1 MDYMTLKRIFDGTLS
16 GVALLLLAPFLL
28 LIALLI
34 KIDSTG
40 PVFFKQE
47 RIGLRETRFW
57 MYKFRTM
64 HQDTP
69 NDVPTHLFN
78 DSTKHI
84 TRVGAFLRKTSLD
97 ELPQLVNILKGEM
110 AIVGPRPALWNQDDL
125 VETRRQ
131 VGATEALPG
140 LTGWAQVKGRD
151 ELPIEVK
158 AKLDGEYVRQMSFW
172 FDLRCIAL
180 TVRNV
185 LLREGIVEGAPPP
198 SPSSEEKKM
207 MHVAKK

>member
-1 MDYMTLKRIFDGTLS
+1 MDYMTFKRIFDGTLS

-34 KIDSTG
+34 KIDSPG
-40 PVFFKQE
+40 PVFFKQK

-125 VETRRQ
+125 VEARRQ

-158 AKLDGEYVRQMSFW
+158 AKLDGEYVHQMSFW

-198 SPSSEEKKM
+198 SPLSEEKKM

>member
-1 MDYMTLKRIFDGTLS
+1 MDYMTFKRIFDGTLS

-34 KIDSTG
+34 KIDSPG

-125 VETRRQ
+125 VEARRQ

>member
-1 MDYMTLKRIFDGTLS
+1 MDYMTFKRIFDGTLS

-34 KIDSTG
+34 KIDSPG
-40 PVFFKQE
+40 PVFFKQK

-125 VETRRQ
+125 VEARRQ

-158 AKLDGEYVRQMSFW
+158 AKLDGEYVREMSFW

-198 SPSSEEKKM
+198 SPLSEEKKM

>member
-34 KIDSTG
+34 KIDSKG
-40 PVFFKQE
+40 PVFFKQK

-125 VETRRQ
+125 VEARRQ

-185 LLREGIVEGAPPP
+185 LLREGIVEGASPP

>member
-1 MDYMTLKRIFDGTLS
+1 MDYMTFKRIFDGTLS

-34 KIDSTG
+34 KLDSPG
-40 PVFFKQE
+40 PVFFKQK

-125 VETRRQ
+125 VEARRQ

-198 SPSSEEKKM
+198 SPLSEEKKM

>member
-1 MDYMTLKRIFDGTLS
+1 MDYMTFKRIFDGTLS

-47 RIGLRETRFW
+47 RIGLQEARFW

-125 VETRRQ
+125 VEARRQ

-198 SPSSEEKKM
+198 SPTSEEKKM

>member
-34 KIDSTG
+34 KIDSKG
-40 PVFFKQE
+40 PVFFKQK

-125 VETRRQ
+125 VEARRQ

-158 AKLDGEYVRQMSFW
+158 AKLDGEYVREMSFW

-185 LLREGIVEGAPPP
+185 LLREGIVEGASPP

>member
-1 MDYMTLKRIFDGTLS
+1 MDYMTFKRIFDGTLS
-16 GVALLLLAPFLL
+16 GVALLLLAPILL

-34 KIDSTG
+34 KIDSRG

-125 VETRRQ
+125 VEARRQ

-172 FDLRCIAL
+172 FDLHCIAL

-198 SPSSEEKKM
+198 SPLSEEKKM

>member
-34 KIDSTG
+34 KIDSKG
-40 PVFFKQE
+40 PVFFKQK

-125 VETRRQ
+125 VEARRQ

-158 AKLDGEYVRQMSFW
+158 AKLDGEYVREMSFW

-185 LLREGIVEGAPPP
+185 LLREGIVEGAHPP

>member
-1 MDYMTLKRIFDGTLS
+1 MDYLTFKRIFDGTLS
-16 GVALLLLAPFLL
+16 GVALLLLAPILL

-34 KIDSTG
+34 KIDSRG

-125 VETRRQ
+125 VEARRQ

>member
-1 MDYMTLKRIFDGTLS
+1 MDYMTFKRIFDGTLS

-28 LIALLI
+28 LIAILI
-34 KIDSTG
+34 KIDSRG

-84 TRVGAFLRKTSLD
+84 TCVGAFLRKTSLD
-97 ELPQLVNILKGEM
+97 ELPQLVNIFKGEM

-125 VETRRQ
+125 VEARRQ

-198 SPSSEEKKM
+198 SPLSEEKKM

>member
-1 MDYMTLKRIFDGTLS
+1 MDYMTFKRIFDGTLS

-34 KIDSTG
+34 KIDSPG
-40 PVFFKQE
+40 PVFFKQK

-125 VETRRQ
+125 VEARRQ

-198 SPSSEEKKM
+198 SPLSEEKKM

>member
-1 MDYMTLKRIFDGTLS
+1 MDYMTFKRIFDGTLS

-34 KIDSTG
+34 KIDSPG
-40 PVFFKQE
+40 PVFFKQK

-125 VETRRQ
+125 VEARRQ

>member
-1 MDYMTLKRIFDGTLS
+1 MDYMTFKRIFDGTLS
-16 GVALLLLAPFLL
+16 GVALLLLAPILL

-34 KIDSTG
+34 KIDSRG

-97 ELPQLVNILKGEM
+97 ELPQLVNIFKGEM

-125 VETRRQ
+125 VEARRQ

-198 SPSSEEKKM
+198 SPTSEEKKM

>member
-1 MDYMTLKRIFDGTLS
+1 MSYETFKRIFDTTLS
-16 GVALLLLAPFLL
+16 GSALLLLAPFFL
-28 LIALLI
+28 LIACLI
-34 KIDSTG
+34 KLDSKG

-47 RIGLRETRFW
+47 RIGEKEKRFW

-84 TRVGAFLRKTSLD
+84 TRIGAFLRKTSLD

-125 VETRRQ
+125 VEARRQ

-172 FDLRCIAL
+172 FDMRCIAL
-180 TVRNV
+180 TIRNV
-185 LLREGIVEGAPPP
+185 ILREGIVEGTHPTPRP
-198 SPSSEEKKM
+198 TEKRR
-207 MHVAKK
+207 

>member
-1 MDYMTLKRIFDGTLS
+1 MDYMTFKRIFDGTLS
-16 GVALLLLAPFLL
+16 GVALLLLAPILL

-34 KIDSTG
+34 KIDSRG

-125 VETRRQ
+125 VEARRQ

>member
-1 MDYMTLKRIFDGTLS
+1 MDYMTFKRIFDGTLS

-28 LIALLI
+28 LIAILI

-97 ELPQLVNILKGEM
+97 ELPQLVNIFKGEM

-125 VETRRQ
+125 VEARRQ

>member
-1 MDYMTLKRIFDGTLS
+1 MRYPTFKRIFDGILS
-16 GVALLLLAPFLL
+16 GLALILLAPFLL
-28 LIALLI
+28 IIALLI
-34 KIDSTG
+34 KLDSTG

-47 RIGLRETRFW
+47 RIGQNESRFW

-110 AIVGPRPALWNQDDL
+110 SIVGPRPALWNQEDL
-125 VETRRQ
+125 IAARRQ
-131 VGATEALPG
+131 EGATAAIPG

-151 ELPIEVK
+151 ELPIDVK
-158 AKLDGEYVRQMSFW
+158 ARFDGEYVRHMGFW
-172 FDLRCIAL
+172 FDLRCIGL
-180 TVRNV
+180 TIRNV
-185 LLREGIVEGAPPP
+185 ILREGIVEGAHPPTP
-198 SPSSEEKKM
+198 TPEEKKM

>member
-1 MDYMTLKRIFDGTLS
+1 MSYPTVKRIFDGTLS
-16 GVALLLLAPFLL
+16 GLTLLLLAPFLL

-34 KIDSTG
+34 KLDSTG

-47 RIGLRETRFW
+47 RIGQNESRFW

-110 AIVGPRPALWNQDDL
+110 SIVGPRPALWNQDDL
-125 VETRRQ
+125 IEARRQ
-131 VGATEALPG
+131 VGATDALPG

-151 ELPIEVK
+151 ELPIDVK
-158 AKLDGEYVRQMSFW
+158 ARLDGEYVRQMGFW
-172 FDLRCIAL
+172 FDLRCIGL

-185 LLREGIVEGAPPP
+185 ILREGIVEGAHPPTP
-198 SPSSEEKKM
+198 TPEEKKM

>member
-1 MDYMTLKRIFDGTLS
+1 MDYMTFKRTFDGTLS

-34 KIDSTG
+34 KIDSPG
-40 PVFFKQE
+40 PVFFKQK

-125 VETRRQ
+125 VEARRQ

>member
-34 KIDSTG
+34 KIDSKG
-40 PVFFKQE
+40 PVFFKQK

-125 VETRRQ
+125 VEARRQ

-198 SPSSEEKKM
+198 SPLSEEKKM

>member
-1 MDYMTLKRIFDGTLS
+1 MRYPTFKRIFDGTLS
-16 GVALLLLAPFLL
+16 GLALLLLAPFLL
-28 LIALLI
+28 IIGLLI
-34 KIDSTG
+34 KLDSTG

-47 RIGLRETRFW
+47 RIGRNESRFW

-110 AIVGPRPALWNQDDL
+110 SIVGPRPALWNQEDL
-125 VETRRQ
+125 IAARRQ
-131 VGATEALPG
+131 EGATAAIPG

-151 ELPIEVK
+151 ELPIDVK
-158 AKLDGEYVRQMSFW
+158 ARLDGEYVQHMGFW
-172 FDLRCIAL
+172 FDLRCIGL
-180 TVRNV
+180 TIRNV
-185 LLREGIVEGAPPP
+185 ILREGIVEGAHPPTP
-198 SPSSEEKKM
+198 TPEEKKM